1 MSLTDTA
8 VRNAKPTSKP
18 VKMYDEAGLYLQV
31 TPSGGKWWRF
41 KYRYL
46 GKEKLLSLGTYPDV
60 SLKAAR
66 IKRDEARKLLSD
78 GSDPSA
84 VKQAQKLEKKFTA
97 ANTLE
102 AIGREWYA
110 KQVGKWAPSTAHKVK
125 SMLEKNIYPYL
136 GKLPITQVT
145 AKALLHTLQR
155 IERDGNIETAH
166 RVLQYCG
173 QIFRYAIA
181 TERAQADLSLVLKG
195 ALTPVKTKHH
205 ASITDPKLVADLLRT
220 IQGYQGAFVT
230 KCALQLAPL
239 LFVRPGEL
247 RNAEWGEFDLDAGEW
262 RIPAHKM
269 KMKTVHIVPLSRQA
283 VEILRELHAHT
294 GSGRYVFPGLRATD
308 TPMSE
313 NTINAALRRLGYTKD
328 EMTGH
333 GFRSMASTILH
344 EQGWPHDVIE
354 RQLAHAERN
363 KVSSAYNYAEHIPKR
378 REMMQSWADYLD
390 VLAAGA
396 NVISIRKT
404 N

>member
-1 MSLTDTA
+1 MPLTDTA

-60 SLKAAR
+60 TLKAAR
-66 IKRDEARKLLSD
+66 EKRDEARKHLAN
-78 GSDPSA
+78 GNDPSA
-84 VKQAQKLEKKFTA
+84 IKQSQKLEEKLKA

-110 KQVGKWAPSTAHKVK
+110 KQLDKWAPTTASKVK
-125 SMLEKNIYPYL
+125 GMLEKNIYPYL
-136 GKLPITQVT
+136 GKTPITQIT
-145 AKALLHTLQR
+145 AKALLHAIQR

-166 RVLQYCG
+166 RVLQHCG

-195 ALTPVKTKHH
+195 ALTPVNTKHH
-205 ASITDPKLVADLLRT
+205 ASITDPKLVGDLMRT
-220 IQGYQGAFVT
+220 IHGYQGAFVT
-230 KCALQLAPL
+230 QCALQLAPL

-247 RNAEWGEFDLDAGEW
+247 RNAEWAEFDLDAGEW
-262 RIPAHKM
+262 RIPASKM
-269 KMKTVHIVPLSRQA
+269 KMKAVHIVPLSSQA
-283 VEILRELHAHT
+283 IKILRDLHEHT
-294 GSGRYVFPGLRATD
+294 GSGRYVFPGLRAAD

-313 NTINAALRRLGYTKD
+313 NTINAALRRLGYAKD

-344 EQGWPHDVIE
+344 EQGWPHEAIE

-363 KVSSAYNYAEHIPKR
+363 AVSAAYNYAEHLPKR
-378 REMMQSWADYLD
+378 REMMQHWSDYLYG
-390 VLAAGA
+390 LAAGGQVVNIKSA
-396 NVISIRKT
+396 
-404 N
+404 

>member
-1 MSLTDTA
+1 MPLTDTA
-8 VRNAKPTSKP
+8 VRNTKPTSKP
-18 VKMYDEAGLYLQV
+18 VKIYDEAGLYLQV

-66 IKRDEARKLLSD
+66 AKRDDARKLLSN

-84 VKQAQKLEKKFTA
+84 IKQSQKYEEKLKA

-110 KQVGKWAPSTAHKVK
+110 KQLDKWAPTTASKVK

-136 GKLPITQVT
+136 GKTPITQVT
-145 AKALLHTLQR
+145 AKALLHTIQR

-166 RVLQYCG
+166 RVLQNCG

-195 ALTPVKTKHH
+195 ALTPVNTKHH
-205 ASITDPKLVADLLRT
+205 ASITDPKLVGDLLRT

-230 KCALQLAPL
+230 QCALQLAPL

-247 RNAEWGEFDLDAGEW
+247 RNAEWLEFDLDAGEW
-262 RIPAHKM
+262 RIPASKM
-269 KMKTVHIVPLSRQA
+269 KMKAVHIVPLSSQA
-283 VEILRELHAHT
+283 IKILRDLHEHT

-313 NTINAALRRLGYTKD
+313 NTVNAALRRLGYAKD

-344 EQGWPHDVIE
+344 EQGWLHEAIE

-363 KVSSAYNYAEHIPKR
+363 AVSAAYNYAEHLPKR
-378 REMMQSWADYLD
+378 REMMQHWSDYLFG
-390 VLAAGA
+390 LAAGA
-396 NVISIRKT
+396 KVVNIKSA
-404 N
+404 

>member
-1 MSLTDTA
+1 MPLTDTA
-8 VRNAKPTSKP
+8 VRNAKPTSKA

-66 IKRDEARKLLSD
+66 AKRDDARKLLSN
-78 GSDPSA
+78 GSNPSA
-84 VKQAQKLEKKFTA
+84 VKQTQKYEENLKA

-110 KQVGKWAPSTAHKVK
+110 KQLDKWAPTTASKVK

-136 GKLPITQVT
+136 GKTPITQVT
-145 AKALLHTLQR
+145 AKALLHTIQR

-166 RVLQYCG
+166 RVLQNCG

-195 ALTPVKTKHH
+195 ALTPVNTKHH
-205 ASITDPKLVADLLRT
+205 ASITDPKLVGDLLRT
-220 IQGYQGAFVT
+220 IHGYQGAFVT
-230 KCALQLAPL
+230 QCALQLAPL

-247 RNAEWGEFDLDAGEW
+247 RNAEWAEFDLAAGEW
-262 RIPAHKM
+262 RIPASKM
-269 KMKTVHIVPLSRQA
+269 KMKAVHIVPLSSQA
-283 VEILRELHAHT
+283 IKILRDLHEHT

-313 NTINAALRRLGYTKD
+313 NTINAALRRLGYAKD

-344 EQGWPHDVIE
+344 EQGWPHEAIE

-363 KVSSAYNYAEHIPKR
+363 AVSAAYNYAEHLPKR
-378 REMMQSWADYLD
+378 REMMQHWSDYLFG
-390 VLAAGA
+390 LAAGA
-396 NVISIRKT
+396 KVVNIKSA
-404 N
+404 